1 MDIKLHGPERELL
14 RGNQSHTGVT
24 TLSAYLRMEARD
36 CVLPY
41 TYFHPRGARPV
52 PEDLQDADELEAV
65 ELLVGMEVQEDQ

>member
-1 MDIKLHGPERELL
+1 MDIKLPSPERELL

-36 CVLPY
+36 RVLPY

-52 PEDLQDADELEAV
+52 PEDLPDDELEHA
-65 ELLVGMEVQEDQ
+65 ELLVDMEVQEDQQ